1 MYVLHTHKT
10 QRMIS
15 RHSFSLLLGLGGCDG
30 IIFNAYLTDISH
42 RYYVATIAHRNDQPA
57 DLGSNVDG
65 ESHDELDAGPVVH
78 PDAAAAVELLWSF
91 VRSASHVS
99 RGTFPACFLFFFS
112 GSCLVVFSI
121 WSHIL
126 GYH

>member
-1 MYVLHTHKT
+1 MYVLHKI

-15 RHSFSLLLGLGGCDG
+15 RHSFSFLLGLGGCDG

-57 DLGSNVDG
+57 DLRSNVDG
-65 ESHDELDAGPVVH
+65 ESHDELDAAAAVHPDAAAAVH

-91 VRSASHVS
+91 VRYASH
-99 RGTFPACFLFFFS
+99 FLHAFCFSSPHHVHLSFQF
-112 GSCLVVFSI
+112 G
-121 WSHIL
+121 HIS
-126 GYH
+126 